1 MAKQRQSR
9 IKLVPKA
16 APYTNLTQVALLL
29 TKDQIAGLSQ
39 LERETTK
46 RRQSLKGNDIQIGG
60 AIVAKDRRITK
71 NAFIRALIDILLER
85 STRLDLTDVINE
97 SDLRKRL
104 QKALSSK

>member
-1 MAKQRQSR
+1 MAKQRSSR

-29 TKDQIAGLSQ
+29 TKDQIAGLNQ

-46 RRQSLKGNDIQIGG
+46 QRQSLKGKDIQIGG
-60 AIVAKDRRITK
+60 AIIAKDQRITK

-85 STRLDLTDVINE
+85 STHLNLAAVINE
-97 SDLRKRL
+97 SDLRRRI
-104 QKALSSK
+104 QKALSIK